1 MTNKETKYA
10 EKLMKFI
17 IGEEVKVK
25 RTKGEKVKL
34 KELGVGHLSADKSQ
48 SVKLG
53 EREYAS
59 GTISKI
65 EKDSAWNVPPAEG
78 REGAWPLTPNP
89 RDTGKEKLN
98 LEPNKHHANIL
109 IKVANELKKAKT
121 LPQGLEIFKILKS
134 DLQEWIEVFE
144 GNLEI
149 TDIEDSGR
157 LQSFP

>member
-34 KELGVGHLSADKSQ
+34 KELGVGHLSSDKSQ

-78 REGAWPLTPNP
+78 RKGAWPLTPNP
-89 RDTGKEKLN
+89 DKPKTESKKLGGELSNYEGYLQDALEMYKTGKYTAEFIAETVLPKYVEKIQPLY
-98 LEPNKHHANIL
+98 
-109 IKVANELKKAKT
+109 KK
-121 LPQGLEIFKILKS
+121 I
-134 DLQEWIEVFE
+134 
-144 GNLEI
+144 N
-149 TDIEDSGR
+149 
-157 LQSFP
+157 

>member
-1 MTNKETKYA
+1 VIKMTNKETKYA

-65 EKDSAWNVPPAEG
+65 EKDSAWNFPPTEG
-78 REGAWPLTPNP
+78 RKGAWPLKPNP
-89 RDTGKEKLN
+89 DKPKQEEIMSNAEKEKW
-98 LEPNKHHANIL
+98 
-109 IKVANELKKAKT
+109 LKKLRDELGDEKLVDLMNHLADWYNEGEDEEDYKPSLADKDYT
-121 LPQGLEIFKILKS
+121 QGY
-134 DLQEWIEVFE
+134 
-144 GNLEI
+144 N
-149 TDIEDSGR
+149 
-157 LQSFP
+157 

>member
-34 KELGVGHLSADKSQ
+34 KELGVGHLSSDKSQ

-65 EKDSAWNVPPAEG
+65 EKDSAWNFPPAEG
-78 REGAWPLTPNP
+78 RKGAWPLKPNP
-89 RDTGKEKLN
+89 DKPQSGLR
-98 LEPNKHHANIL
+98 
-109 IKVANELKKAKT
+109 IKPLELKD
-121 LPQGLEIFKILKS
+121 PHNVRGGLEIGVYEGASLLAAFLSKNDAEHYLQLMELESKS
-134 DLQEWIEVFE
+134 HQDHPEWHRKNF
-144 GNLEI
+144 
-149 TDIEDSGR
+149 
-157 LQSFP
+157 